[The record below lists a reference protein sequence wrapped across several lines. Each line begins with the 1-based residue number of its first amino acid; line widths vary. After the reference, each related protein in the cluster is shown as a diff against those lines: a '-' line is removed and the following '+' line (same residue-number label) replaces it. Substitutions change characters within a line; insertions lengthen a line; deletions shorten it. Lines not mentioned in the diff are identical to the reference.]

1 MNIEQTL
8 KERAKEAETTV
19 VSYLPEVTGY
29 PKTVLEAMEYS
40 VEAGGKRIRPVLM
53 REVYHMCGGIEDSLI
68 AASSLSQYSRTI
80 LSSSIWNFPLSSIIT
95 PFCRKSYTFQKK
107 FRFKKGRDQSHALPF
122 FYFLYARI
130 GFKASA
136 SFSFSASASARSLP
150 SVV

>member
-1 MNIEQTL
+1 MRRHSVPRVKPGVVDTFFCIRRIPQNIL
-8 KERAKEAETTV
+8 CNGRTV
-19 VSYLPEVTGY
+19 CTIFHRRLADRCFVPVPVHLDNMSILH
-29 PKTVLEAMEYS
+29 ME
-40 VEAGGKRIRPVLM
+40 I
-53 REVYHMCGGIEDSLI
+53 
-68 AASSLSQYSRTI
+68 
-80 LSSSIWNFPLSSIIT
+80 PLSSIIT

-107 FRFKKGRDQSHALPF
+107 FQFKKGRDQSHALPF

>member
-53 REVYHMCGGIEDSLI
+53 REVYHMYRGFADRTFYGGNRDDSYV
-68 AASSLSQYSRTI
+68 LS
-80 LSSSIWNFPLSSIIT
+80 
-95 PFCRKSYTFQKK
+95 C
-107 FRFKKGRDQSHALPF
+107 A
-122 FYFLYARI
+122 
-130 GFKASA
+130 
-136 SFSFSASASARSLP
+136 
-150 SVV
+150 

>member
-1 MNIEQTL
+1 MKKEELFEVLGNLEPGVVDTFFCIRRIPQNIL
-8 KERAKEAETTV
+8 CNGRTV
-19 VSYLPEVTGY
+19 CTIFHRRLADRCFVPVPVHLDNMSILH
-29 PKTVLEAMEYS
+29 ME
-40 VEAGGKRIRPVLM
+40 I
-53 REVYHMCGGIEDSLI
+53 
-68 AASSLSQYSRTI
+68 
-80 LSSSIWNFPLSSIIT
+80 PLSSIIT

-107 FRFKKGRDQSHALPF
+107 FRFKKGRDQSHALLF

>member
-53 REVYHMCGGIEDSLI
+53 REVYHMCGGTEDSLI
-68 AASSLSQYSRTI
+68 APFMAAIEMIHTYSLVHDAGDGQR
-80 LSSSIWNFPLSSIIT
+80 
-95 PFCRKSYTFQKK
+95 
-107 FRFKKGRDQSHALPF
+107 
-122 FYFLYARI
+122 
-130 GFKASA
+130 
-136 SFSFSASASARSLP
+136 
-150 SVV
+150 